1 MIAMPTAGSRL
12 PDNPLAARLE
22 ARATRGFAWALFGGL
37 WAKLLVAV
45 LLSQPTLDAEVD
57 SVYNRL
63 ADLLLL
69 GGLFAALVA
78 YADDILRH
86 SPRLMV
92 VVILGLASFL
102 ITEALTGLNLR
113 TAVFEYLK
121 IVTPALLSLVL
132 MRLYARDPAL
142 VLQLCRVTLGLVW
155 GLALLALV
163 FLPPSL
169 NRGGEKFWPVYFA
182 SLHTASYLMVVCAAL
197 SLYLF
202 EAGQLGRRLLIGLVA
217 CSCVLIFY
225 GWGVRTSMVAALA
238 FGLVYLGQRSRML
251 PLAVLL
257 AVAFGLALGLVPLLL
272 GIVHLPT
279 WEEMVEVSSGR
290 VSMWLQKAA
299 ILADSSLAEWLFG
312 HGEGSDWIVSEV
324 WWWSA
329 KDSHNDFIR
338 LLNQQ
343 GLVGL
348 GLVLAMLVTWAGV
361 FPPGVAAPLL
371 AALAASTAF
380 SNGIMFRPQA
390 SLVMPLALVAAT
402 AAWQRSPL
410 REVGR

>member
-1 MIAMPTAGSRL
+1 MIAMPTSGPRL
-12 PDNPLAARLE
+12 PATPVAARLE
-22 ARATRGFAWALFGGL
+22 ARATRGFAWVLFGGL

-86 SPRLMV
+86 SPRLVV

-121 IVTPALLSLVL
+121 IVTPALLSLAL

-142 VLQLCRVTLGLVW
+142 VLQLCRVTLALVW
-155 GLALLALV
+155 GLACLALV

-238 FGLVYLGQRSRML
+238 FGLVYVGQRSRML

-279 WEEMVEVSSGR
+279 WEEMVEMSSGR

-299 ILADSSLAEWLFG
+299 ILADSGLAEWLFG

-361 FPPGVAAPLL
+361 FPRGVAAPLL
-371 AALAASTAF
+371 TALAASTAF

-402 AAWQRSPL
+402 AAWQRRSL
-410 REVGR
+410 REASR